1 MAEKNVPFSQADL
14 AALARS
20 SAGQQLF
27 TKLKQTNSHEI
38 QRAMTLAAS
47 GDMNGAGAILAP
59 LLADP
64 NIKAMVDRLGGQ

>member
-1 MAEKNVPFSQADL
+1 MAEKNVPFSKSDL

-20 SAGQQLF
+20 PAGQALYTQLQQRNEAD
-27 TKLKQTNSHEI
+27 LR
-38 QRAMTLAAS
+38 RAMTLAAS

>member
-1 MAEKNVPFSQADL
+1 MAEKNVPLSQADL

-27 TKLKQTNSHEI
+27 TKLRQTNSHEI
-38 QRAMTLAAS
+38 QRAMSLAAS
-47 GDMNGAGAILAP
+47 GDMAAAGAVLEP

-64 NIKAMVDRLGGQ
+64 SIRTLVDQLGGR

>member
-1 MAEKNVPFSQADL
+1 MAEKNVPFSKSDL

-20 SAGQQLF
+20 SAGQALYAQLQQHNEAD
-27 TKLKQTNSHEI
+27 LR
-38 QRAMTLAAS
+38 RAMTLAAS

-64 NIKAMVDRLGGQ
+64 AIRAMVEKLGGQ